1 MIINK
6 LTKTKQNK
14 KDKKKKLDLSL
25 FKLACQ
31 IYDLV
36 VISR

>member
-6 LTKTKQNK
+6 LTKTKQHK
-14 KDKKKKLDLSL
+14 KDKKKLDLNL